1 MGRKRDR
8 LLFAP
13 RRKRHPGCLMNILL
27 LFFVLALVFGL
38 NHVNNGHATLLHQ
51 PVTVAGMASA
61 YEGFP
66 ILHLSDLHA
75 ARFGEAQQ
83 RIRQLIRLE
92 NYRAVCLTGD
102 MVGRSGDVQP
112 LLDLLAQ
119 LPTDVP
125 VFLIAGDDD
134 PEAILSRH
142 VGTGE
147 VKADFIRQAEEA
159 GAIYLDSPYK
169 VVYEGRNVW
178 FSPASL
184 YTTDLR
190 AAAFALAERR
200 SELVA
205 GGADTPDGAAALR
218 AVEYQMDVL
227 ARADEARKEMKPDD
241 CYILLSHVPLDATA
255 VSGLHEG
262 ERLQRKA
269 VNFPGTVSLILA
281 GHWNNG
287 QWRLPLV
294 GPVYVPSGEVGL
306 RGWLPGDREVS
317 GLAMVYAVPEYI
329 SPGLGTSGAYPWWM
343 PFRLFNRPQL
353 TLIKLTARIT

>member
-1 MGRKRDR
+1 MGSRRDR

-27 LFFVLALVFGL
+27 FFFALALVMGL
-38 NHVNNGHATLLHQ
+38 NFVNNSHATLVHQ
-51 PVTVAGMASA
+51 PVTVAGMAQV

-112 LLDLLAQ
+112 LLDLLA
-119 LPTDVP
+119 LFPDDVP

-134 PEAILSRH
+134 PEAIRGRH
-142 VGTGE
+142 VGGGE
-147 VKADFIRQAEEA
+147 VKADFIRRAEEA
-159 GAIYLDSPYK
+159 GAIYLDSPHN
-169 VVYEGRNVW
+169 VVYQGRNIW

-190 AAAFALAERR
+190 AAAFALQERR
-200 SELVA
+200 DELIA
-205 GGADTPDGAAALR
+205 SRSDAPDDAAALR
-218 AVEYQMDVL
+218 VVDYQLDVL

-241 CYILLSHVPLDATA
+241 CYVLLSHVPLDGTA
-255 VSGLHEG
+255 VAGLHEG
-262 ERLQRKA
+262 ERLERKA

-287 QWRLPLV
+287 QWRLPLI
-294 GPVYVPSGEVGL
+294 GPVYVPKGDIGL
-306 RGWLPGDREVS
+306 RGWLPDDREVS